1 MLLDSNIIIYAH
13 KPEYQN
19 IRDFLKNKQVA
30 ASAISYIETLGYP
43 LITAEEKYSLQ
54 QFFTL
59 AILLPVSENVILT
72 ATELRQQKK
81 MSLGDA
87 VIAATALIYH
97 KTLVTRNIED
107 FDWIAPL
114 NLVNPFQEN

>member
-30 ASAISYIETLGYP
+30 VSAISYIEALGYP
-43 LITAEEKYSLQ
+43 LISTEEKDSLHR
-54 QFFTL
+54 FFTL
-59 AILLPVSENVILT
+59 AVLLPVSENVILT

-87 VIAATALIYH
+87 IIAATALIYQ
-97 KTLVTRNIED
+97 KTLVTRNVDDFNWIEQLKL
-107 FDWIAPL
+107 I
-114 NLVNPFQEN
+114 NPFNC

>member
-19 IRDFLKNKQVA
+19 IRDFLKNKQVT
-30 ASAISYIETLGYP
+30 ASAISYIEALGYP
-43 LITAEEKYSLQ
+43 LISAEEKDSLQ
-54 QFFTL
+54 RFFSL

-97 KTLVTRNIED
+97 ETLVTRNVDD
-107 FDWIAPL
+107 FDWIAQL
-114 NLVNPFQEN
+114 KIVNPFLE